1 MVKSILVD
9 GLDWCYICG
18 RPRQSIHHVFFGT
31 ANRKISDKNGFI
43 VPLCN
48 DCHTGPFGWVAE
60 KMGRSGGMTDVVAYY
75 GSSSYDTFE
84 MSRLI
89 DEIVAEAKDLGI
101 ETMPP
106 EELERLIQSW
116 GR

>member
-48 DCHTGPFGWVAE
+48 DCHTGPYGVHHNRELDLEIKRRCERKYLESHRLAE
-60 KMGRSGGMTDVVAYY
+60 FM
-75 GSSSYDTFE
+75 
-84 MSRLI
+84 RLI
-89 DEIVAEAKDLGI
+89 
-101 ETMPP
+101 
-106 EELERLIQSW
+106 
-116 GR
+116 GRNYL